1 MKSVDTDS
9 IDEYL
14 ERMCAVFRFESFD
27 KIYFGAVAV
36 VKHIKKHVTRHTSHR
51 QDTCQTCCQQS
62 RETRQDKTVHD
73 TTGTNATH
81 RYLKKLPWW
90 YIVSKVCVAAIFYIM
105 FLERLCKECVADVLG
120 PLAFYANSYTA
131 YLHQSMGKQKLRNCE
146 TLAKIGAALFSF
158 E

>member
-36 VKHIKKHVTRHTSHR
+36 GKHIKKHVTRHTSHR

-62 RETRQDKTVHD
+62 RETRQDKTVHE
-73 TTGTNATH
+73 TTRTNVTH
-81 RYLKKLPWW
+81 TDVRRNFHGDILYLKFVLQL
-90 YIVSKVCVAAIFYIM
+90 IFI
-105 FLERLCKECVADVLG
+105 
-120 PLAFYANSYTA
+120 
-131 YLHQSMGKQKLRNCE
+131 
-146 TLAKIGAALFSF
+146 
-158 E
+158 